1 MSREDVVEVR
11 PIRSRRI
18 PRCHTCGLHVA
29 LCVCADLPVLPV
41 TVRCTFILHR
51 SERQKS
57 TNTGKLAAHML
68 EGARWLVRDGR
79 ELEPLA
85 VEGAGA
91 FVLFPAEGALSLEE
105 ARASGVRSLVVPDG
119 TWQQA
124 GRIARRD
131 PRCAGLPCVRVDGA
145 RPSAY
150 GLRRNARPDGLCTL
164 EAVANA
170 LRVLEGPA
178 VADAMHAA
186 FARWRARAELVRRG
200 NYDAGSA
207 L

>member
-1 MSREDVVEVR
+1 MSRDDEAPLR

-18 PRCHTCGLHVA
+18 PRCDTCGLHLA
-29 LCVCADLPVLPV
+29 LCVCAELPSLPV
-41 TVRCTFILHR
+41 TVGCTFILHR

-57 TNTGKLAAHML
+57 TNTGKLAARML
-68 EGARWLVRDGR
+68 HGARWLVRDGR
-79 ELEPLA
+79 ELEQA
-85 VEGAGA
+85 AGEGA

-105 ARASGVRSLVVPDG
+105 AHAAGVRTLVVPDG

-131 PRCAGLPCVRVDGA
+131 PRCAGLPCVRVEAA

-164 EAVANA
+164 EAVAEA

-178 VADAMHAA
+178 VADAMHTA
-186 FARWRARAELVRRG
+186 FASWRARAELVRRG
-200 NYDAGSA
+200 NYDQGVAP
-207 L
+207 

>member
-1 MSREDVVEVR
+1 MSREAVAPLR

-18 PRCHTCGLHVA
+18 PRCDTCGLHIA
-29 LCVCADLPVLPV
+29 LCACAELPRLPV
-41 TVRCTFILHR
+41 TVSCTFILHR

-68 EGARWLVRDGR
+68 QGARWLVRDGR
-79 ELEPLA
+79 ELEPAA

-91 FVLFPAEGALSLEE
+91 FVLFPADGALSLDE
-105 ARASGVRSLVVPDG
+105 ARAAGVRALLVPDG

-131 PRCAGLPCVRVDGA
+131 PRCAGLPCLRVDAA

-164 EAVANA
+164 EAVAEA
-170 LRVLEGPA
+170 MRVLEGPA

-186 FARWRARAELVRRG
+186 FAAWRARAERVRRG
-200 NYDAGSA
+200 SHA
-207 L
+207 LGVAP